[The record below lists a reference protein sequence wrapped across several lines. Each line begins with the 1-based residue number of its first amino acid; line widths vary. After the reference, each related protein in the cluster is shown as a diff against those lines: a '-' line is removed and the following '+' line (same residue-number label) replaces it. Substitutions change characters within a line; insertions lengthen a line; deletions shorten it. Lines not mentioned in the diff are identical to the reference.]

1 MTTRAIPAIA
11 LLVLLIEL
19 AGGGRAGAQFIPEGN
34 EDLLAAML
42 GRGEQLPGE
51 CAFTGGQVDRTVV
64 HATYRC
70 AGGDVQV
77 ELSHPVGATHFLVA
91 VVGGT
96 APAGFVAALEASVRA
111 REVGFRWT
119 PSGVDDSRR
128 GVFALLLLGLA
139 TVAGISGWRAR
150 TTWTPTSPRLLL
162 ECLLV
167 ATLVAISLQVDADPP
182 AHVDT
187 SGDVALAR
195 DCLASH
201 GAICAGH
208 AASALGLF
216 QGQSF
221 TYAMAA
227 WQSQE
232 WSMRSLSVL
241 AACMHGVA
249 AAVLHYANSRRFGRA
264 AWIVSGFIGG
274 LGARMAGHPIM
285 WNPTWFPLP
294 AGVAFVCVLG
304 AAGGRSLW
312 SAFGA
317 GVALALT
324 AEAHVLFVV
333 LAGVVAGLVFVTAE
347 RGATAVAML
356 LAAFVLVEL
365 VVSPES
371 SMTNVA
377 VLRAWL
383 DAHRGPATAAGV
395 AMLAAVPV
403 LLWLRPRL
411 VRRDRA
417 TREAVVAIVWLLAGL
432 VAIGL
437 VLPWAASRPPQIRY
451 VGAALPAIAWTA
463 AWLCN
468 VATRRAPS
476 TAIWVATLAAF
487 AVSIGLRVSNQNA
500 RPMWWFM
507 DDAKAVADGAGLAGT
522 SALDLQMTVRTLP
535 QSALPEAMA
544 AFAGTPEVPA
554 FPPRIVRA
562 VLVPSETTSPAGWR
576 RIARA
581 KGDVLVSTT
590 DAWSHPEESQMC
602 PEPLGDDTCIRLD
615 RADFEDIARG
625 ADGVL
630 YHVFGLRLERS
641 EVAIRGWVQ
650 RGARSLLWRIPLRPA
665 SDAGDD
671 TRREIV
677 LRGSP
682 AETVAAVDGT
692 AWTPHG
698 ASRALV
704 ERPTAAASITVRTFI
719 DERFEVGLPPLPMEL
734 NPTEAEVLGAVLPPP
749 T

>member
-1 MTTRAIPAIA
+1 MIA
-11 LLVLLIEL
+11 LLVFLL
-19 AGGGRAGAQFIPEGN
+19 AGGGIARAQFIPQGN
-34 EDLLAAML
+34 EELLAAML
-42 GRGEQLPGE
+42 GRGEKLPGD
-51 CAFTGGQVDRTVV
+51 CVFTGGQVDRTVV

-70 AGGDVQV
+70 AAGDVQI
-77 ELSHPVGATHFLVA
+77 ELSHSVGAGHFVVA

-111 REVGFRWT
+111 RESGFHWT
-119 PSGVDDSRR
+119 ASGVNGSRR
-128 GVFALLLLGLA
+128 GVFALLFFGLA
-139 TVAGISGWRAR
+139 AVACISGWRAR
-150 TTWTPTSPRLLL
+150 ATRIPTSPRLLL
-162 ECLLV
+162 ECAIV
-167 ATLVAISLQVDADPP
+167 AMFVALSLQVDADPP

-195 DCLASH
+195 DCIASG
-201 GAICAGH
+201 GAVCAGH

-227 WQSQE
+227 WQSRG

-241 AACMHGVA
+241 AACMHGA
-249 AAVLHYANSRRFGRA
+249 AAGVLHYANSRRFGRA

-304 AAGGRSLW
+304 VVGGGGLW

-333 LAGVVAGLVFVTAE
+333 LAVVVAGLVFVTAE
-347 RGATAVAML
+347 RGATAAAML

-371 SMTNVA
+371 STTNAV

-383 DAHRGPATAAGV
+383 DAHRGPATTAGV

-437 VLPWAASRPPQIRY
+437 VLPWAASRPLQIRY

-468 VATRRAPS
+468 AMTRRAPS
-476 TAIWVATLAAF
+476 TVIWVATLAAF
-487 AVSIGLRVSNQNA
+487 AVSIGPRVSNQHA
-500 RPMWWFM
+500 RPVWWFM
-507 DDAKAVADGAGLAGT
+507 DDAKGVANVAGLVDA
-522 SALDLQMTVRTLP
+522 SALDLQMMVRTLP
-535 QSALPEAMA
+535 QSALPEAIA
-544 AFAGTPEVPA
+544 AFVGTPGLPA

-562 VLVPSETTSPAGWR
+562 MLVPSETTSPAGWR
-576 RIARA
+576 QVSRSN
-581 KGDVLVSTT
+581 GGVLVSTT
-590 DAWSHPEESQMC
+590 APWTHPEESEMC
-602 PEPLGDDTCIRLD
+602 PEPLGDDTCIRLG

-630 YHVFGLRLERS
+630 YHVFGLRVERS
-641 EVAIRGWVQ
+641 ELAIRRWVQ

-665 SDAGDD
+665 SDADD
-671 TRREIV
+671 DVRREIV
-677 LRGSP
+677 LRGFP
-682 AETVAAVDGT
+682 AETVAGVDGT
-692 AWTPHG
+692 VWTSHG

-719 DERFEVGLPPLPMEL
+719 EERFEVGLPPLPMEL
-734 NPTEAEVLGAVLPPP
+734 TPTEAEVLGAVLPPP
-749 T
+749 